1 MNKTIAFHLN
11 QMSERGT
18 EISTFDY
25 AKFNQLLLGN
35 RSIIIA
41 SRKKIF
47 NSMEKFFIKF
57 LVKLNFIQEGN
68 IKIFSKRQRST
79 YAKFTKNFKV
89 FFYDCPSEIDLI
101 CKDNNVDYFYAQKY
115 GNKDQIMSNYGKNLV
130 HVVFMSNETHGD
142 KYLYISPWLAKTM
155 TGNSNLH
162 VPYIVHDS
170 HKDLSNNIRKDFNIY
185 KNDTVISSYGGKRV
199 FDIEFAKDAVK
210 EILDVRNDLVFM
222 FLNIEPFYKHPR
234 IHFLPRSTDQI
245 YKSKFI
251 NSSDYMIHARSR
263 GETFGLAIAEF
274 SARNKP
280 IITYSGSPEKAHLD
294 FLNNKCFKYSSKNS
308 LYDMLIN
315 LNKNKLSKEKDFYNC
330 YSKKFK
336 PEIVMKLFQEKFLA

>member
-57 LVKLNFIQEGN
+57 LVKLNLIQEGN

-79 YAKFTKNFKV
+79 YEKFTKNFKV
-89 FFYDCPSEIDLI
+89 FFYDHPSEIDLI

-155 TGNSNLH
+155 TG
-162 VPYIVHDS
+162 I
-170 HKDLSNNIRKDFNIY
+170 KKR
-185 KNDTVISSYGGKRV
+185 SSWV
-199 FDIEFAKDAVK
+199 
-210 EILDVRNDLVFM
+210 
-222 FLNIEPFYKHPR
+222 
-234 IHFLPRSTDQI
+234 
-245 YKSKFI
+245 
-251 NSSDYMIHARSR
+251 
-263 GETFGLAIAEF
+263 
-274 SARNKP
+274 
-280 IITYSGSPEKAHLD
+280 
-294 FLNNKCFKYSSKNS
+294 
-308 LYDMLIN
+308 
-315 LNKNKLSKEKDFYNC
+315 
-330 YSKKFK
+330 
-336 PEIVMKLFQEKFLA
+336 